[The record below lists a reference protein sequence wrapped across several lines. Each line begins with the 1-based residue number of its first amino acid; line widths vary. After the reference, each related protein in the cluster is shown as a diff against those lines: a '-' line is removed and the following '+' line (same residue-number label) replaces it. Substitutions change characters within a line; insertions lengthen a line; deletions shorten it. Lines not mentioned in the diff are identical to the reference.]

1 MISRMLFNLK
11 IMQVLAMVVVL
22 QPLDL
27 DPDLVLQYF
36 TPQTEIFNLLISR
49 MIDWIN
55 FGAEQYEIKFDML
68 ISTTKR

>member
-1 MISRMLFNLK
+1 
-11 IMQVLAMVVVL
+11 MVVVL

-36 TPQTEIFNLLISR
+36 TPQTEIFNLWISR

-55 FGAEQYEIKFDML
+55 FGAEKYEIKFDML

>member
-1 MISRMLFNLK
+1 
-11 IMQVLAMVVVL
+11 MVVVL

-36 TPQTEIFNLLISR
+36 TPQTEIFNLWISR

-55 FGAEQYEIKFDML
+55 FGAEQCEIEFDML